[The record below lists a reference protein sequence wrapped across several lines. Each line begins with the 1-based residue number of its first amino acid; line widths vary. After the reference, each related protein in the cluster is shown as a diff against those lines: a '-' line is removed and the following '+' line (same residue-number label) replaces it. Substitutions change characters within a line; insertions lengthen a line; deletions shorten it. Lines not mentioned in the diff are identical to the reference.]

1 MVALFIQVTC
11 GGLDSPLVAPEHKTK
26 LKLWWNVVPSAVNM
40 LAPANVWALQHC
52 ISGYLPCITP
62 QYLSLIQSHYLMKC
76 SKQVYLKL
84 IAFSNQTFYSKEHK

>member
-40 LAPANVWALQHC
+40 LAPANVWALQHFKKAIEKC
-52 ISGYLPCITP
+52 YTKATNVIKHYEIRT
-62 QYLSLIQSHYLMKC
+62 IQ
-76 SKQVYLKL
+76 
-84 IAFSNQTFYSKEHK
+84 